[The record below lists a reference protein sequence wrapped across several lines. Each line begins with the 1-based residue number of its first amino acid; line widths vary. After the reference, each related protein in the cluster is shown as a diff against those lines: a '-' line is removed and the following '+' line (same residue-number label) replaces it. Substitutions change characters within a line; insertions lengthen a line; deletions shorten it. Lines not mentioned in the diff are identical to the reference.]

1 MSETMKDTFGS
12 SDVFVSHLQAKMTA
26 NNVKS
31 VSAQAIS
38 ADTSKTPKAVVRHS
52 SPDKGDT
59 PDSDLDKTQSNS
71 MGDYFWVWISVGVG
85 SSLLL
90 AVAAFAY
97 SRRKKQKQHRVFGKG
112 GAMSAMKMEMTGMM
126 SQHDRSDHASITN
139 PMNESVKEGSFDHA
153 QTSKDLEYLKCNR
166 I

>member
-71 MGDYFWVWISVGVG
+71 MGDYFWVWISVGVVVVYFLR
-85 SSLLL
+85 LLHL
-90 AVAAFAY
+90 HIQDA
-97 SRRKKQKQHRVFGKG
+97 
-112 GAMSAMKMEMTGMM
+112 
-126 SQHDRSDHASITN
+126 RSKSNT
-139 PMNESVKEGSFDHA
+139 
-153 QTSKDLEYLKCNR
+153 EYLAKVEQCLL
-166 I
+166 